1 MTRIT
6 ISILITILVGVLSGC
21 SVFGIATKSE
31 LEAAMARE
39 AQSQRV
45 VEGRLEALDGRLATV
60 AEDLDR
66 FEQRLQPELVRLDST
81 VARNARE
88 MELITARWAGVREQL
103 KADVDSLRA
112 SHALVMDEVV
122 WLRDDLDLAR
132 GDITR
137 MGARADHARLRSQ
150 QALQIHYDT
159 IVRERARLERR
170 LLDLDQ
176 RLAELSAIGADSTV
190 TVPLDSG
197 PVPEESTE
205 DEGKVEIRGVTSRD

>member
-1 MTRIT
+1 MAPLGMTRMGSCLVISRARWPASIT
-6 ISILITILVGVLSGC
+6 G

-39 AQSQRV
+39 AQTQRV

-137 MGARADHARLRSQ
+137 MGARADHADGKAFWGCGCLHSLLSCSPRGPGGGRQGRCPLR
-150 QALQIHYDT
+150 HH
-159 IVRERARLERR
+159 
-170 LLDLDQ
+170 
-176 RLAELSAIGADSTV
+176 
-190 TVPLDSG
+190 
-197 PVPEESTE
+197 
-205 DEGKVEIRGVTSRD
+205 